1 MLLPHNHASGCR
13 FCAEMLGAD
22 MASARLC
29 WKDTRLVL
37 GERLL
42 EILAWWSAHGREG
55 NGCGRAFV
63 GVWKGAF
70 GAGAPGWAVPLRY
83 DVIRCW
89 TGWFYAYFG
98 RGISL
103 TCA

>member
-1 MLLPHNHASGCR
+1 MRLD
-13 FCAEMLGAD
+13 AD
-22 MASARLC
+22 SARRC
-29 WKDTRLVL
+29 WEPIWLRRDFVGR
-37 GERLL
+37 
-42 EILAWWSAHGREG
+42 IPDLAWWSAYGREG

-103 TCA
+103 NCA

>member
-1 MLLPHNHASGCR
+1 MRLD
-13 FCAEMLGAD
+13 AD
-22 MASARLC
+22 SARRCWEPIWLRRDFVGRIPDLC
-29 WKDTRLVL
+29 LVNGYWKKL
-37 GERLL
+37 
-42 EILAWWSAHGREG
+42 
-55 NGCGRAFV
+55 AFV

-70 GAGAPGWAVPLRY
+70 GAGVPGWAVPLRY

-103 TCA
+103 NCA

>member
-1 MLLPHNHASGCR
+1 MLFPHNHASGCR

-42 EILAWWSAHGREG
+42 EILAWWSAYGREG

-103 TCA
+103 NCA